1 MVNKKDETIKDEI
14 LIDDELKKEIMV
26 RLRRVE
32 GQVKGIQGMIDKDIC
47 CRDVLTQIAAIKAA
61 INKVGIL
68 MIEDYA
74 KNCMGIKEE
83 DENYAG
89 LERLIKTLNSFVK

>member
-1 MVNKKDETIKDEI
+1 MSQKEELNKEASLK
-14 LIDDELKKEIMV
+14 DDELKKEIMV

-83 DENYAG
+83 DDNYAG
-89 LERLIKTLNSFVK
+89 LEQLIKTLNSFVK

>member
-1 MVNKKDETIKDEI
+1 MMN
-14 LIDDELKKEIMV
+14 LKKKYLWIEK
-26 RLRRVE
+26 VE

-74 KNCMGIKEE
+74 KNCMGREE
-83 DENYAG
+83 GDENYP
-89 LERLIKTLNSFVK
+89 VV